1 MLRHD
6 LRLAALSMRSHPF
19 VSALIVAVIAI
30 GIATSVTAITLYHA
44 KAGNPIWWKNDVL
57 YRVMLDSRPAPRGPE
72 SSPHPEYPPF
82 NLIYQDAEAL
92 QRSGIPKGS
101 AMMVT
106 AEGPVELSGP
116 SRRPL
121 AQSARLTTRDFFSMF
136 EVPFLYGNAWS
147 KGDDATQAPVV
158 VLSRALSERLFG
170 NGNTVGRSLT
180 FSGQRFQVI
189 GVIDRWQPLPRFYDV
204 GRSFL
209 PSDGLYIPFRWI
221 ESLSKLELP
230 GFCAHTQ
237 TSVSAFKDL
246 ATADCVFANLW
257 VELSDQTQFEA
268 YRTFLDNY
276 AREQQRSGR
285 FERPLNNRLAK
296 VSTWLEMND
305 VVGSQSKFQAVLAL
319 VFLAICTLNTLGLLL
334 AKFMAAAPLAGLRR
348 ALGATRGDIM
358 RQHLV
363 EVLLLGVLGGIIGT
377 ALAALGLRLVRQYF
391 FWQASVPDPDF
402 NAVAAAL
409 SHMDARM
416 ILLSFGL
423 SLLAGLLAGVYPA
436 WRIGRMAPATFLKV
450 Q

>member
-6 LRLAALSMRSHPF
+6 LRLAALSIRSNPF
-19 VSALIVAVIAI
+19 VSAIIVAVIAI

-57 YRVMLDSRPAPRGPE
+57 YRVMLDSRPAPRGVDT
-72 SSPHPEYPPF
+72 SPHSEYPPF
-82 NLIYQDAEAL
+82 TLIYQDAEVL
-92 QRSGIPKGS
+92 SRSDIPKAS
-101 AMMVT
+101 AMMVVSV
-106 AEGPVELSGP
+106 GPIDLSGP
-116 SRRPL
+116 ARRPL
-121 AQSARLTTRDFFSMF
+121 EQSARLTTRDFFSLF
-136 EVPFLYGNAWS
+136 DVPFLYGSVWTKS
-147 KGDDATQAPVV
+147 DDESQAPVV
-158 VLSRALSERLFG
+158 VISRGLSERLFG
-170 NGNTVGRSLT
+170 NGNTVGRSLN
-180 FSGQRFQVI
+180 FSGQRFQVV

-204 GRSFL
+204 GRSFS

-221 ESLSKLELP
+221 ESLSKLEFP
-230 GFCAHTQ
+230 GFCARTQ
-237 TSVSAFKDL
+237 NSVTAFKDL
-246 ATADCVFANLW
+246 ATADCTFVNLW
-257 VELSDQTQFEA
+257 VELSDTAQYAA
-268 YRTFLDNY
+268 YSRFLDNY

-285 FERPLNNRLAK
+285 FERPVNNRLAN

-319 VFLAICTLNTLGLLL
+319 VFLAICTLNTLGLLF
-334 AKFMAAAPLAGLRR
+334 AKFMTGAPLAGLRR

-358 RQHLV
+358 RQHLI
-363 EVLLLGVLGGIIGT
+363 EVLLLGVLAGGVGT

-391 FWQASVPDPDF
+391 FWQARVPDPDF
-402 NAVAAAL
+402 AAVAVAL

-423 SLLAGLLAGVYPA
+423 SLMAGLMAGVYPA